1 MRLFF
6 EHSVG
11 AQELDDR
18 LNAVAEGHADR
29 RAERSAAEIFCFNAA
44 FAESLFTYGKS
55 LFRRFFGFKGFRE
68 HSSDIHNTAP
78 FRIFSIQILSNSA
91 EI

>member
-18 LNAVAEGHADR
+18 LTTVAEGHADR
-29 RAERSAAEIFCFNAA
+29 RTERSAAEIFCFNAA
-44 FAESLFTYGKS
+44 FAESLFADGES
-55 LFRRFFGFKGFRE
+55 IFRRLFGFERFRGHFFHI
-68 HSSDIHNTAP
+68 HSTAP
-78 FRIFSIQILSNSA
+78 FRVCSMQILSNSA

>member
-18 LNAVAEGHADR
+18 LNAADR

-44 FAESLFTYGKS
+44 FAESLFTYGKRI
-55 LFRRFFGFKGFRE
+55 FRRFFGFKGFRD